1 MLQYYCVNALQTFG
15 HPKQHIEWC
24 WIKFENGQILLQHFW
39 ILQDDARLWP
49 ALSQHLKYKMLRLKV
64 AFKCCVCS
72 WAILD
77 KASNLPLIKE
87 LILSHVAEV
96 GN

>member
-1 MLQYYCVNALQTFG
+1 MLQYYCVNVLQTFG

-49 ALSQHLKYKMLRLKV
+49 ALSQHLKYKMLRLNV
-64 AFKCCVCS
+64 ACVLGPY
-72 WAILD
+72 ALD
-77 KASNLPLIKE
+77 KASNLPSIKE
-87 LILSHVAEV
+87 LIFISCC
-96 GN
+96 

>member
-1 MLQYYCVNALQTFG
+1 MLQYYCVNVLQTFG

-24 WIKFENGQILLQHFW
+24 WIKFENGQILLQRFW

-49 ALSQHLKYKMLRLKV
+49 ALSQHLKYKMLRLNV
-64 AFKCCVCS
+64 ACVLGPY
-72 WAILD
+72 ALD